1 MKGTSLK
8 KTILCQYLSYVC
20 DHVILIHVD
29 IHVVCQRAL
38 NESIIARFAL
48 SVWPFYIFSTLLYIN
63 VHMAMFPLGSM
74 AFCVLNEI
82 NCSNCSWPYTYC
94 KTNTMTNVL
103 PDPFAFINS
112 AYQYD

>member
-8 KTILCQYLSYVC
+8 KTILCQYLYYVC

-48 SVWPFYIFSTLLYIN
+48 SV
-63 VHMAMFPLGSM
+63 
-74 AFCVLNEI
+74 
-82 NCSNCSWPYTYC
+82 
-94 KTNTMTNVL
+94 
-103 PDPFAFINS
+103 
-112 AYQYD
+112 